1 MFTQHLILIFFIL
14 KAFLNILLWVYNSI
28 IYKNKPDIIMK
39 EEVKVIKLS
48 GNLNATTAQEFRQNI
63 TDILEIGAKIVLIDF
78 KDVTFM
84 DSSGLGALVLAF
96 KTLRA
101 ADTKLVLCSINE
113 QVRILFELTNMDKVF
128 EIFPSQDAFNQVLV
142 SKT

>member
-1 MFTQHLILIFFIL
+1 MR
-14 KAFLNILLWVYNSI
+14 
-28 IYKNKPDIIMK
+28 
-39 EEVKVIKLS
+39 EEVKVIKLT
-48 GNLNATTAQEFRQNI
+48 GNLNATTSQDFRQNI
-63 TDILEIGAKIVLIDF
+63 NNILETGAKIVLVDF

-101 ADTKLVLCSINE
+101 ADTKLALCSINE

-142 SKT
+142 SNT

>member
-1 MFTQHLILIFFIL
+1 MREQ
-14 KAFLNILLWVYNSI
+14 
-28 IYKNKPDIIMK
+28 
-39 EEVKVIKLS
+39 VKVIKLN
-48 GNLNATTAQEFRQNI
+48 GNLNATTSQEFRQNI
-63 TDILEIGAKIVLIDF
+63 TDVLEGGARIVLVDF

-128 EIFPSQDAFNQVLV
+128 EIFPNQDAFNQVLV
-142 SKT
+142 SNN

>member
-1 MFTQHLILIFFIL
+1 MR
-14 KAFLNILLWVYNSI
+14 
-28 IYKNKPDIIMK
+28 
-39 EEVKVIKLS
+39 EEVKVIKLI
-48 GNLNATTAQEFRQNI
+48 GNLNATTSQQFRQNI
-63 TDILEIGAKIVLIDF
+63 TDVLVSGAKIVLVDF
-78 KDVTFM
+78 QDVTFM

-113 QVRILFELTNMDKVF
+113 QVRILLELTNMDKVF
-128 EIFPSQDAFNQVLV
+128 EIFPSQDAFNQVLI

>member
-1 MFTQHLILIFFIL
+1 MR
-14 KAFLNILLWVYNSI
+14 
-28 IYKNKPDIIMK
+28 
-39 EEVKVIKLS
+39 EEVKVIKLT
-48 GNLNATTAQEFRQNI
+48 GNLNATTSQDFRQNI
-63 TDILEIGAKIVLIDF
+63 NNILETGAKIVLVDF

-101 ADTKLVLCSINE
+101 ADSKLVLCSISE

-128 EIFPSQDAFNQVLV
+128 EIFPNQDAFNQVLV

>member
-1 MFTQHLILIFFIL
+1 MREQ
-14 KAFLNILLWVYNSI
+14 
-28 IYKNKPDIIMK
+28 
-39 EEVKVIKLS
+39 VKVIKLT
-48 GNLNATTAQEFRQNI
+48 GNLNATTSQDFRQNI
-63 TDILEIGAKIVLIDF
+63 TNILETGAKIVLVDF

-101 ADTKLVLCSINE
+101 ADSKLVLCSISE

-128 EIFPSQDAFNQVLV
+128 EIFPNQDAFNQVLV

>member
-1 MFTQHLILIFFIL
+1 
-14 KAFLNILLWVYNSI
+14 
-28 IYKNKPDIIMK
+28 MK

>member
-1 MFTQHLILIFFIL
+1 MREQ
-14 KAFLNILLWVYNSI
+14 
-28 IYKNKPDIIMK
+28 
-39 EEVKVIKLS
+39 VKVIKLT
-48 GNLNATTAQEFRQNI
+48 GNLNATTSQEFRQNI
-63 TDILEIGAKIVLIDF
+63 TNILETGAKIVLVDF

-101 ADTKLVLCSINE
+101 ADSKLVLCSISE

-128 EIFPSQDAFNQVLV
+128 EIFPNQDAFNQVLV